1 MERNQ
6 KNGSFERFMSLDPM
20 IFTANQSSVF
30 ANQLVSFSEIMMNE
44 DCDTAYEQKVDQT
57 IRALFNKLDEDSA
70 ESQEDKREYAFAFMK
85 ITCGLVIVIDEKLRA
100 EVVNRAYDL
109 MVDYSNSYE
118 VTNPERNTLAEAQI
132 VAIAKHYMH
141 LKKLGILP
149 ESASKL
155 TEKILTYNA
164 RLLEWMNS
172 FSPKTGWGDISVTV
186 ALKRIATLLEYTSM
200 SSIFKDFHIV
210 EKMLKFYRDRIWE
223 DVDNYIDNRIL
234 YTFPCERLYESD
246 FDTKKD

>member
-57 IRALFNKLDEDSA
+57 IRALLNKIDSA
-70 ESQEDKREYAFAFMK
+70 ESREDKREYAFALMK
-85 ITCGLVIVIDEKLRA
+85 ITCGLVILTDEKLRA
-100 EVVNRAYDL
+100 EVVNRVHDL
-109 MVDYSNSYE
+109 MVDYFNSYE
-118 VTNPERNTLAEAQI
+118 VTNPERDTLAEAQI
-132 VAIAKHYMH
+132 VAIAKLYMH
-141 LKKLGILP
+141 LKKVGILP

-155 TEKILTYNA
+155 TEKIVTYNA

-186 ALKRIATLLEYTSM
+186 ALKRITTLLEFTSR

-234 YTFPCERLYESD
+234 YAFLCERLLESD

>member
-44 DCDTAYEQKVDQT
+44 DCDTAYEQKLDQT
-57 IRALFNKLDEDSA
+57 IRALLNKLDSA
-70 ESQEDKREYAFAFMK
+70 ESQEDKREYAFALMK
-85 ITCGLVIVIDEKLRA
+85 ITCGLVILTDEKLRA
-100 EVVNRAYDL
+100 EVVNRVYDL
-109 MVDYSNSYE
+109 MVDYFNSYE
-118 VTNPERNTLAEAQI
+118 VTNPERDTLAEAQI
-132 VAIAKHYMH
+132 VAIAKLYMH
-141 LKKLGILP
+141 LKKVGILP

-155 TEKILTYNA
+155 TEKIVAYNA
-164 RLLEWMNS
+164 CLLEWMNS
-172 FSPKTGWGDISVTV
+172 FRPKTGWGDISVTV
-186 ALKRIATLLEYTSM
+186 ALKRIEILLEYTSM